1 MLVPRSGMPLSKKLL
16 IAPLGVIGLF
26 ATSVLAV
33 VVLLSAASRAA
44 ANHARLADLD
54 ISLQESSA
62 DAYKGLA
69 WAAAGF
75 PAKRIDSLFQ
85 GDLGRL
91 DHLRADLAVDSVRA
105 TSLERER
112 IRRTD
117 SLMFS
122 FRSTV
127 SDMQDVSGGDMGFAS
142 MYLGTAQRKFQAL
155 DSALGMRIAWQKSR
169 MDRSL
174 RDCRFWTLSG
184 LALAVF
190 MGLVLSMFV
199 ARRIRQPIAE
209 LESAARVLAEGDLSG
224 RIPDLGTDE
233 LGRLSSSMAAMS
245 SRWVEIVQE
254 IRRGVRSLG
263 QVSGEMGGVSEALN
277 NGAKLARE
285 RSGSVSGVAGGLGKA
300 MGEAKEAI
308 ACTSREVGSVA
319 AAAEQMS
326 AAIAE
331 VSRHAGEARQVAGN
345 ANRQGRMAS
354 ERIDALGRSVQEIG
368 QVSQLIQAV
377 STQTRLLALNA
388 TIEAARAGE
397 AGRGFAV
404 VAGEVKNLASQTQGA
419 TEQIVSRI
427 RLIQDAVVEAVSDV
441 SSVVQ
446 VVGTIQTAIES
457 IASSM
462 EQQSIS
468 TREIAARAAEVSTQ
482 VHGVERSVREGE
494 EISRAITAQMADV
507 DLLAAGLADSGDQL
521 SSGAQRLREVLGGLE
536 VGIGQFRV

>member
-1 MLVPRSGMPLSKKLL
+1 MSAPRIGFPLSRKLL
-16 IAPLGVIGLF
+16 VAPVGVIALF

-33 VVLLSAASRAA
+33 VMLLSAASRSA
-44 ANHARLADLD
+44 ANHARLAELD
-54 ISLQESSA
+54 ISLQASSA

-75 PAKRIDSLFQ
+75 PAKRIDSLFH

-91 DHLRADLAVDSVRA
+91 DGLRAALAADSLHA
-105 TSLERER
+105 TPLERER

-117 SLMFS
+117 SLLVS

-155 DSALGMRIAWQKSR
+155 DSALGVRMALQKSH

-184 LALAVF
+184 LVLAVVL
-190 MGLVLSMFV
+190 GLALSMFV
-199 ARRIRQPIAE
+199 ARHIRHPIGE
-209 LESAARVLAEGDLSG
+209 LEAAARTLAGGDLTG

-233 LGRLSSSMAAMS
+233 VGRLSESMSAMAS
-245 SRWVEIVQE
+245 KWRDVVQE

-263 QVSGEMGGVSEALN
+263 QVSGEMGGVSDSLN
-277 NGAKLARE
+277 KGARLAQE
-285 RSGSVSGVAGGLGKA
+285 RSGSVSMVAGTLGGA
-300 MGEAKEAI
+300 MSGAREAI
-308 ACTSREVGSVA
+308 SRASREVGSVA

-331 VSRHAGEARQVAGN
+331 VSRNADQARRVAGD
-345 ANRQGRMAS
+345 ASRQGLQAS
-354 ERIDALGRSVQEIG
+354 ARIDALGRSVLEIG
-368 QVSQLIQAV
+368 EVSKLIQAV

-404 VAGEVKNLASQTQGA
+404 VAGEVKNLASQTQEA

-427 RLIQDAVVEAVSDV
+427 RSIQDSVAVAVSDV

-446 VVGTIQTAIES
+446 VVAAIQTAIET

-468 TREIAARAAEVSTQ
+468 TREIASRAAEVSVQ
-482 VHGVERSVREGE
+482 VGGVERSVRDGEG
-494 EISRAITAQMADV
+494 ISREITAQMADV
-507 DLLAAGLADSGDQL
+507 DQLAAGLAESGDQL
-521 SSGAQRLREVLGGLE
+521 SSGAQRLREVLGALE
-536 VGIGQFRV
+536 GGIGHFRV